1 MAVQRQLVL
10 VYTVHFEDS
19 LNMSYI
25 RGLSGITDASVAQNT
40 SGVDVVSA
48 YTVVPTP
55 NDPYAN
61 ITADYGVLGIGPA
74 SGTVTTPFNNGAYTD
89 GDPDDT
95 QVIADNRSG
104 VYSGSLSAQ
113 GGMVAMQ
120 LNQGSYKYQP
130 VPTGSRRW
138 RSWVFGGVDTEQP
151 TEEIPYLTGYLRQY
165 WRDPTTCTFG
175 NDSAIPAITGVVPA
189 SFPSMPGNL
198 MYYIDL
204 QMTRVS
210 GSNYFN
216 INTFIST
223 FNQTLGWLSTT
234 NNYVA
239 ATNNAKNTNL
249 GYYGA
254 TDYKSFVSQGF
265 DVYKQGKAL
274 VTALR
279 NQGITTRLLSEGHF
293 GTPNAVVKTLVTN
306 GLGYIN
312 NLSSVMVANGVNMD
326 QIYDEAYTTLCI
338 AQLEAITNPD
348 DLKVIQ
354 GVLDSSIPNI
364 TNAMAYCSIEQSS
377 GLSNDSAFKTLTE
390 FGIDIVDRAPGL
402 SFADGAA
409 LATLITNIQTEV
421 SSSVESL
428 ATNESLLPQSV
439 LDALRLNL
447 PTNGQNAPV
456 SMLNVMGLAS
466 GYLSGYMAKVN
477 NGIAALYATSYGPR
491 IRAVLTDISR
501 YDARVALSAAEVKDA
516 EKFVI
521 VPPPVYGSQTTF
533 DQVTGIMST
542 VEVLVDRGGPD
553 YWETNRNKKIDEYY
567 SILNEVA
574 NDNSENIKIIFNT
587 INDNY
592 NEFCRLL
599 SYEYQNFARA
609 SSTFQTYA
617 DNSQIFTFVSSLPGH
632 TADTQNLGTDTIL
645 YGMAQPNSA
654 GDLVKAAM
662 ANAKNNQILGEVG
675 VRIKGQI

>member
-1 MAVQRQLVL
+1 MAF
-10 VYTVHFEDS
+10 YF
-19 LNMSYI
+19 
-25 RGLSGITDASVAQNT
+25 GPSGITDASVTQNT

-48 YTVVPTP
+48 YKVVDGPS
-55 NDPYAN
+55 DVSAN

-74 SGTVTTPFNNGAYTD
+74 SGTVTTPFNSGAYTD
-89 GDPDDT
+89 GDPDNT

-113 GGMVAMQ
+113 GNMVAMQ

-130 VPTGSRRW
+130 VPSGGRRW
-138 RSWVFGGVDTEQP
+138 RSWIFGGLDVEQP

-216 INTFIST
+216 INTFINT

-239 ATNNAKNTNL
+239 ATNNARKTNL
-249 GYYGA
+249 EYYGA

-265 DVYKQGKAL
+265 DVYKRGKAL

-279 NQGITTRLLSEGHF
+279 NQGITVRLLNEGHF
-293 GTPNAVVKTLVTN
+293 GTPNAVVKTLITN

-312 NLSSVMVANGVNMD
+312 NLSSVMVANGVNVD
-326 QIYDEAYTTLCI
+326 QIYDESYTTLCI

-364 TNAMAYCSIEQSS
+364 TNAMAYCSIELSS
-377 GLSNDSAFKTLTE
+377 GLPNDSAFKSLAE
-390 FGIDIVDRAPGL
+390 FGVDIVERAPGL
-402 SFADGAA
+402 SFTDGSA
-409 LATLITNIQTEV
+409 LATLITNVQTEV
-421 SSSVESL
+421 SSSVENL

-439 LDALRLNL
+439 IDALRLNL

-456 SMLNVMGLAS
+456 SMLNVIGLAS
-466 GYLSGYMAKVN
+466 GYLSGYMTKVN

-491 IRAVLTDISR
+491 IRAALTEISR
-501 YDARVALSAAEVKDA
+501 YDARVALTQAEAKAA

-521 VPPPVYGSQTTF
+521 VPPPIYSTF
-533 DQVTGIMST
+533 TDINGNEVTK
-542 VEVLVDRGGPD
+542 LVDQGGPD

-609 SSTFQTYA
+609 SSTFQNYA
-617 DNSQIFTFVSSLPGH
+617 DNSQIFTFVSALPGY

-662 ANAKNNQILGEVG
+662 ANAKNNQILGEAG

>member
-1 MAVQRQLVL
+1 MAIFNR
-10 VYTVHFEDS
+10 S
-19 LNMSYI
+19 
-25 RGLSGITDASVAQNT
+25 LSGIADNTNTQNT
-40 SGVDVVSA
+40 DVVEPF
-48 YTVVPTP
+48 TVVAAPGDTTS
-55 NDPYAN
+55 NV
-61 ITADYGVLGIGPA
+61 TADYGLLGLGPA
-74 SGTVTTPFNNGAYTD
+74 SGTTTTAFNAGAYVD
-89 GDPDDT
+89 GDPDNS
-95 QVIADNRSG
+95 QAAVENRSG

-113 GGMVAMQ
+113 GNMVAMQ
-120 LNQGSYKYQP
+120 LNRGAYRYVTVPAGS
-130 VPTGSRRW
+130 SRWLGHYFSRGA
-138 RSWVFGGVDTEQP
+138 VYNL
-151 TEEIPYLTGYLRQY
+151 EELTDEAPYLTGYLRQY
-165 WRDPTTCTFG
+165 WKDPTTCTFG
-175 NDSAIPAITGVVPA
+175 NDSAIPAITGVVPS
-189 SFPSMPGNL
+189 SFPAMPGNL
-198 MYYIDL
+198 TYYIDL

-216 INTFIST
+216 VSSFINT
-223 FNQTLGWLSTT
+223 FNQTLAWLTTT

-239 ATNNAKNTNL
+239 ATSNAKNTNL
-249 GYYGA
+249 EYYGA

-279 NQGITTRLLSEGHF
+279 NQGITTRLIGEGHF
-293 GTPNAVVKTLVTN
+293 GTPNAVVKSLIVN

-312 NLSSVMVANGVNMD
+312 NLSSVMAANGVNVD
-326 QIYDEAYTTLCI
+326 QIYDESYTTLCI
-338 AQLEAITNPD
+338 SQLEAITNTE
-348 DLKVIQ
+348 DLAVIQ

-364 TNAMAYCSIEQSS
+364 NNAMAYCSIEASS

-390 FGIDIVDRAPGL
+390 FGADIAERAPNL
-402 SFADGAA
+402 SFTDGNA

-421 SSSVESL
+421 SDSVESL
-428 ATNESLLPQSV
+428 ATNESLLPKSV
-439 LDALRLNL
+439 IDALKLNL
-447 PTNGQNAPV
+447 PTNGADAPV
-456 SMLNVMGLAS
+456 SMLNVIGLAS

-477 NGIAALYATSYGPR
+477 NAIAALYATSYGPR
-491 IRAVLTDISR
+491 IRSVLTEISR
-501 YDARVALSAAEVKDA
+501 YEARVALSAEELRTAS
-516 EKFVI
+516 KFVI
-521 VPPPVYGSQTTF
+521 VPPPRYSTVSSY
-533 DQVTGIMST
+533 DQVTGITTTS
-542 VEVLVDRGGPD
+542 EVLVDKGGPD
-553 YWETNRNKKIDEYY
+553 YWETNRDLKIKEYY

-574 NDNSENIKIIFNT
+574 NDNTQNIKIIFNT

-609 SSTFQTYA
+609 SATFQNYS
-617 DNSQIFTFVSSLPGH
+617 DNSQIFSFVTALPGY

>member
-1 MAVQRQLVL
+1 MIG
-10 VYTVHFEDS
+10 S
-19 LNMSYI
+19 
-25 RGLSGITDASVAQNT
+25 LSGIADNLNTENTDVIAP
-40 SGVDVVSA
+40 
-48 YTVVPTP
+48 YTVVTAPGAE
-55 NDPYAN
+55 YAN
-61 ITADYGVLGIGPA
+61 VTADYGLLGLGPA
-74 SGTVTTPFNNGAYTD
+74 SGTVTSPFNSGAYAD
-89 GDPDDT
+89 GNPDNK
-95 QVIADNRSG
+95 QFAVENRGG

-113 GGMVAMQ
+113 GNMVAMQ
-120 LNQGSYKYQP
+120 LNKGSYKYRP
-130 VPTGSRRW
+130 VPVTSVSFRRW
-138 RSWVFGGVDTEQP
+138 IYGGVETEQP
-151 TEEIPYLTGYLRQY
+151 TEKVPYLTGYLRQY

-189 SFPSMPGNL
+189 SFTSLPGNL

-204 QMTRVS
+204 QMTRVT

-216 INTFIST
+216 INSFIST

-239 ATNNAKNTNL
+239 ATNNAKKTNL
-249 GYYGA
+249 EYYGA
-254 TDYKSFVSQGF
+254 TNYTSFVSQGF
-265 DVYKQGKAL
+265 NIYKQGKAL

-279 NQGITTRLLSEGHF
+279 NQGLTVRLLNEGHF
-293 GTPNAVVKTLVTN
+293 GTPNAVVKTLITN

-312 NLSSVMVANGVNMD
+312 NLSSTMVANGVNLD
-326 QIYDEAYTTLCI
+326 QIYDESYTTLCI
-338 AQLEAITNPD
+338 AQLEAITNPE

-364 TNAMAYCSIEQSS
+364 QNAMAYCSIELSS
-377 GLSNDSAFKTLTE
+377 GLPNDSAFKTLAE
-390 FGIDIVDRAPGL
+390 FGTDIHDRAPSLSFETGL
-402 SFADGAA
+402 S
-409 LATLITNIQTEV
+409 LATLITNVQTEV
-421 SSSVESL
+421 SSSVEKL

-439 LDALRLNL
+439 IDALRLNL
-447 PTNGQNAPV
+447 PTNGQNSPV
-456 SMLNVMGLAS
+456 SMLNVIGLAS
-466 GYLSGYMAKVN
+466 GYLSSYMAKVN

-491 IRAVLTDISR
+491 IRAALSDISR
-501 YDARVALSAAEVKDA
+501 YEARVALSIAELKDA

-521 VPPPVYGSQTTF
+521 VPPPVYGTQTSY
-533 DQVTGIMST
+533 DQVTGIMTSY
-542 VEVLVDRGGPD
+542 EVLVDRGGPD

-567 SILNEVA
+567 SILDEVA
-574 NDNSENIKIIFNT
+574 NDNRENIKIIFNT

-592 NEFCRLL
+592 NEFCKLL

-609 SSTFQTYA
+609 STTFQSYT
-617 DNSQIFTFVSSLPGH
+617 DNSQIFTFVSALPGY

-662 ANAKNNQILGEVG
+662 ANAKNNQILGEAG